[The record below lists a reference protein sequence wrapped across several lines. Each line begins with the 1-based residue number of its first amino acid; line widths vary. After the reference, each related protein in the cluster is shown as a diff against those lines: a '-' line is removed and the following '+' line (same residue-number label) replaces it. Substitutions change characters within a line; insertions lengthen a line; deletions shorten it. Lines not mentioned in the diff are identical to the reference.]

1 MPSYIYN
8 CTGSESVTD
17 EIDHVPNLL
26 ITFSNFLPAE
36 EWKKHLSQQS
46 KIISKILVDIKATG
60 EELIEFA
67 FQLRKSERRHQSLLI
82 LSAAA
87 VVLESTPKNTIFISA
102 PRSRFAAAGKQLQE
116 RCGIPGNYTQQQ
128 KSSYESPTATR
139 KRGHSTGA
147 ERKAFSM
154 RLQRSDKHPQ
164 TVSKEMHEFGH
175 ELQRDGL
182 GQESI
187 LVYFGA
193 AMMYRNEV
201 YGKVALVGM
210 HGCEARL
217 KEASIRLVATDPGK
231 KQLVKDHVI
240 PLMREITNWMEQVV
254 TDDDSLKCWK
264 IVFALLAIVCCED
277 LVGAAPVV
285 EEAYKE
291 VFGRIEKSFPKDA
304 SKRWVYA
311 WVFTEKGNLHKK
323 RGDSQNATNCY
334 KKAIDFYKRA
344 VDVENETWRR
354 ERIKHCDE
362 KLAE

>member
-1 MPSYIYN
+1 
-8 CTGSESVTD
+8 
-17 EIDHVPNLL
+17 
-26 ITFSNFLPAE
+26 
-36 EWKKHLSQQS
+36 
-46 KIISKILVDIKATG
+46 
-60 EELIEFA
+60 
-67 FQLRKSERRHQSLLI
+67 
-82 LSAAA
+82 
-87 VVLESTPKNTIFISA
+87 
-102 PRSRFAAAGKQLQE
+102 
-116 RCGIPGNYTQQQ
+116 
-128 KSSYESPTATR
+128 
-139 KRGHSTGA
+139 
-147 ERKAFSM
+147 
-154 RLQRSDKHPQ
+154 
-164 TVSKEMHEFGH
+164 MHEFGH

-323 RGDSQNATNCY
+323 RGDSQNVTNCY